1 MSERSTSAPLVGQA
15 AIVTGVG
22 QSVGRAIALRLAAD
36 GAHVLCADRDGAA
49 AAEVRDEAI
58 SGGGEAEAAAV
69 DVRARASLDQAVA
82 QVLAAN
88 RRLSVLCN
96 ADTIA
101 GDGYL
106 LADLPEKAFDEVFGT
121 NFLGVLYGCQAAG
134 RAMTAAGG
142 GSIVNVISATLDQ
155 SVPGSGSYA
164 IANASVALLT
174 KVMAREVGSARVRV
188 NAIAITPVDGSPG
201 SYDVPGATDPDDPA
215 ALGVLGRAGVP
226 DDVVGLAAFLAS
238 DASAY
243 LTGQTIRLSGGR
255 TMQW

>member
-1 MSERSTSAPLVGQA
+1 MSAPLTGHA

-49 AAEVRDEAI
+49 ADAVRAEAI
-58 SGGGEAEAAAV
+58 AGGGRAEAAEA
-69 DVRARASLDQAVA
+69 DVRIRASLDRAVA
-82 QVLAAN
+82 RVLASQG
-88 RRLSVLCN
+88 RLSVMCN

-101 GDGYL
+101 GDGYP
-106 LADLPEKAFDEVFGT
+106 LADVPEKAFDEVFGT

-134 RAMTAAGG
+134 RAMSAAGG

-164 IANASVALLT
+164 VANASVALLT
-174 KVMAREVGSARVRV
+174 KVMAREVGSAQVRV
-188 NAIAITPVDGSPG
+188 NAIAIPPVEGSPG
-201 SYDVPGATDPDDPA
+201 TCDVPGAVDPGDPA
-215 ALGVLGRAGVP
+215 AHGVLGRTGTP
-226 DDVVGLAAFLAS
+226 GDVAGLAAYLAS
-238 DASAY
+238 DESAY

>member
-1 MSERSTSAPLVGQA
+1 MSAPLAGHA

-22 QSVGRAIALRLAAD
+22 QSVGRSIALRLAAD
-36 GAHVLCADRDGAA
+36 GAHVLCTDRDGAVA
-49 AAEVRDEAI
+49 DEVRGEAIDGGGSAEAAEV
-58 SGGGEAEAAAV
+58 
-69 DVRARASLDQAVA
+69 DVRIRASLDEAVA
-82 QVLAAN
+82 RVLASHG
-88 RRLSVLCN
+88 RLSVMCN

-101 GDGYL
+101 GDGYP
-106 LADLPEKAFDEVFGT
+106 LADVPEKAFDEVFGT

-134 RAMTAAGG
+134 RAMSTAGG
-142 GSIVNVISATLDQ
+142 GSILNVISATLDQ

-188 NAIAITPVDGSPG
+188 NAIAITPIDGSPG
-201 SYDVPGATDPDDPA
+201 SCDVPGATDPGDA
-215 ALGVLGRAGVP
+215 TALGVLGRAGVP
-226 DDVVGLAAFLAS
+226 DDVAGLAAYLAS

-243 LTGQTIRLSGGR
+243 MTGQTIRLSGGR

>member
-1 MSERSTSAPLVGQA
+1 MSAPLAGRT

-22 QSVGRAIALRLAAD
+22 QSVGRAVALRLAAD
-36 GAHVLCADRDGAA
+36 GAHVLCADRDGVVAD
-49 AAEVRDEAI
+49 EVRDEAI
-58 SGGGEAEAAAV
+58 AGGGSAEAAAV
-69 DVRARASLDQAVA
+69 DVRTRAGLDRAVER
-82 QVLAAN
+82 VLASHG
-88 RRLSVLCN
+88 RLSVMCN
-96 ADTIA
+96 ADAIPA
-101 GDGYL
+101 DGYP
-106 LADLPEKAFDEVFGT
+106 LADVPEKAFDEVFGT

-134 RAMTAAGG
+134 RAMSAAGG

-174 KVMAREVGSARVRV
+174 KVMAREVGSAQVRV
-188 NAIAITPVDGSPG
+188 NAIAITPVEGSPG
-201 SYDVPGATDPDDPA
+201 SYDAPGATDPDDPVGH
-215 ALGVLGRAGVP
+215 GVLGRAAVP
-226 DDVVGLAAFLAS
+226 GDVVGLAAYLAS

>member
-1 MSERSTSAPLVGQA
+1 MSAPLDGRT

-36 GAHVLCADRDGAA
+36 GAHVLCADRDGAVA
-49 AAEVRDEAI
+49 EEVRDEAI
-58 SGGGEAEAAAV
+58 AGGGRAEAAAV
-69 DVRARASLDQAVA
+69 DVRTRAGLDRAVA
-82 QVLAAN
+82 QVLASHG
-88 RRLSVLCN
+88 RLSVMCN

-101 GDGYL
+101 GDGYP
-106 LADLPEKAFDEVFGT
+106 LADVPEKAFDEVFGT

-134 RAMTAAGG
+134 QAMSAAGG

-155 SVPGSGSYA
+155 SVAGSGSYA

-174 KVMAREVGSARVRV
+174 KVMAREVGPAQVRV
-188 NAIAITPVDGSPG
+188 NAIAITPIEGSPG
-201 SYDVPGATDPDDPA
+201 SYDVPGATDPDDPVA
-215 ALGVLGRAGVP
+215 HGVLGRAGAPV
-226 DDVVGLAAFLAS
+226 DVGGLAAYLAS